1 MLYGI
6 QPIMGYI
13 DIERLIFNFDQL
25 DNNLKDRRL
34 RKMIVEFLIEDFKKI
49 CSKLMN

>member
-13 DIERLIFNFDQL
+13 DIERLISNFDQL

-34 RKMIVEFLIEDFKKI
+34 RKMIVEFLIKDFKKI